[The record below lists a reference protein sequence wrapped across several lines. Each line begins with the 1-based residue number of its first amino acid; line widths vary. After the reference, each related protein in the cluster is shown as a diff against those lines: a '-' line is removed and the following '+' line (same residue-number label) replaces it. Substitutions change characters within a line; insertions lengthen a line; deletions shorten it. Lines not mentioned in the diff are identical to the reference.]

1 MTLQETE
8 RCRRQSARDKAMHY
22 ERRRSGGGDDA
33 IRPDDNRVL
42 TLAQWCALNGISLAT
57 GRRLINVGT
66 GPVITQLSPR
76 RIGVTVRD
84 NRPWQASRARV
95 ASAMVLRKGNGR
107 NPRVDGSARRADDRF
122 GDDDRPLN
130 KSYKT
135 QTQVPTVAKHQPD

>member
-1 MTLQETE
+1 MGESINERSCLSEAHYDFMTLQETE

-57 GRRLINVGT
+57 GRRLINAGT

-95 ASAMVLRKGNGR
+95 A
-107 NPRVDGSARRADDRF
+107 
-122 GDDDRPLN
+122 
-130 KSYKT
+130 
-135 QTQVPTVAKHQPD
+135 

>member
-57 GRRLINVGT
+57 GRRLINAGT
-66 GPVITQLSPR
+66 GPVITQPEAHR
-76 RIGVTVRD
+76 RYGPGQPTM
-84 NRPWQASRARV
+84 ASV
-95 ASAMVLRKGNGR
+95 ASARCVS
-107 NPRVDGSARRADDRF
+107 DGAPKRQRA
-122 GDDDRPLN
+122 
-130 KSYKT
+130 
-135 QTQVPTVAKHQPD
+135 QPSR

>member
-33 IRPDDNRVL
+33 DRPDDNRVL
-42 TLAQWCALNGISLAT
+42 TLAQWCALNWISLAT
-57 GRRLINVGT
+57 GRRLINAGT

-95 ASAMVLRKGNGR
+95 A
-107 NPRVDGSARRADDRF
+107 
-122 GDDDRPLN
+122 
-130 KSYKT
+130 
-135 QTQVPTVAKHQPD
+135 

>member
-57 GRRLINVGT
+57 GRRLINAGT
-66 GPVITQLSPR
+66 GPVITQPEAHR
-76 RIGVTVRD
+76 RYGD
-84 NRPWQASRARV
+84 NRPWPASRARV
-95 ASAMVLRKGNGR
+95 A
-107 NPRVDGSARRADDRF
+107 
-122 GDDDRPLN
+122 
-130 KSYKT
+130 
-135 QTQVPTVAKHQPD
+135 

>member
-1 MTLQETE
+1 MSAHVFRRLIMTLQETE
-8 RCRRQSARDKAMHY
+8 RRRRQSARDKAMRY

-57 GRRLINVGT
+57 GRRLINAGT

-95 ASAMVLRKGNGR
+95 A
-107 NPRVDGSARRADDRF
+107 
-122 GDDDRPLN
+122 
-130 KSYKT
+130 
-135 QTQVPTVAKHQPD
+135 